1 MVLISARFENDRILV
16 EGELFDA
23 QKARFL
29 IEEAVEDIAD
39 AIETEARRQAPIGE
53 ATPDPRRPPPGRLK
67 EHPIERSKTIGV
79 ITGVSSIVSPGA
91 PPAVSVRGARGRFVG
106 AVPAAGA
113 ITGDV
118 FAREVITL
126 PETPEH
132 AKWVHDGTG
141 IYGPRNRPIK
151 PRSAD
156 NLVFYWRK
164 RWNKVPTV
172 RGQKPN
178 PYLQE
183 AYFIVN
189 RTFVPIRLAH
199 LRAQIRLAT

>member
-1 MVLISARFENDRILV
+1 MPLISARFENDKILV
-16 EGELFDA
+16 EGGLFDSR
-23 QKARFL
+23 KARFL
-29 IEEAVEDIAD
+29 IEEAIEDIAD

-67 EHPIERSKTIGV
+67 EHPVERSKRTIGV
-79 ITGVSSIVSPGA
+79 ITGVAAIGGG
-91 PPAVSVRGARGRFVG
+91 VSVRGAGGRFVS
-106 AVPAAGA
+106 AVRGDVTP
-113 ITGDV
+113 GDV

-141 IYGPRNRPIK
+141 IYGPRNSPIK
-151 PRSAD
+151 PRTAD

-164 RWNKVPTV
+164 RWNRVPIV

-178 PYLQE
+178 PYLEE

-189 RTFVPIRLAH
+189 RTFVPIRMAH
-199 LRAQIRLAT
+199 LRAQIRILT